1 MKKFSFVLLPILT
14 FPAIAAAC
22 DNTNKQR
29 QSTQEEG
36 EKALLFS
43 FWNDDELK
51 KIKDELQDEI
61 DKALQKRDAY
71 SDDVT
76 TNTKCFW

>member
-14 FPAIAAAC
+14 FPAIGC
-22 DNTNKQR
+22 LLVIIQQR
-29 QSTQEEG
+29 QSRQQEEG
-36 EKALLFS
+36 EKVLCFLS
-43 FWNDDELK
+43 ENDDELK

-71 SDDVT
+71 
-76 TNTKCFW
+76 FWWCGN